1 MGGAADAAADPSAT
15 ETVPYNPSKAQ
26 LATLHKPEN
35 AKLMAQHQQRMAD
48 EYTQRMLLLE
58 QGLLTCDGAIK
69 LLVNYLQVRASPHR
83 PIDQERDYE
92 IACMLLRELMFRG
105 KPWSNWAM
113 VGHDSYAPFGSS
125 GPRFNALG
133 KKMVTE
139 IRSGRLD
146 LSELGYCSRSRHRTQ
161 KECDGEHH
169 THGTRCSWQVGVAKW

>member
-1 MGGAADAAADPSAT
+1 MG
-15 ETVPYNPSKAQ
+15 
-26 LATLHKPEN
+26 ATLHKPEN

-69 LLVNYLQVRASPHR
+69 LLGNRLQAQASPHQ

-113 VGHDSYAPFGSS
+113 VGHDPRAPFGPS
-125 GPRFNALG
+125 G
-133 KKMVTE
+133 
-139 IRSGRLD
+139 S
-146 LSELGYCSRSRHRTQ
+146 Q
-161 KECDGEHH
+161 
-169 THGTRCSWQVGVAKW
+169 W